1 MKKYANVDNQ
11 ISNNMKK
18 LFVLI
23 ASAAFIVPASVF
35 AQDVKVTRSEDENT
49 ITVVEET
56 PTENGKVVTT
66 TVMEKNSV
74 FTNGFWHNWQLS
86 AGIGTQMYY
95 GDNDWKVAKKVPEMW
110 VFPTVDLYLTKWVSP
125 SFGVGLGANWAPFKG
140 LYQSTLHPYGD
151 PNAPRYANGNFLPEK
166 VTMYT
171 KADPKYD
178 YEGLAVQNG
187 GSYLDVFALAHA
199 NLFNLFGGYKPDRV
213 FEIDAYAGGGVI
225 FGFAKKPGNVHDAS
239 FNLGLMNSLRLT
251 DQIRLLL
258 NIRGAFI
265 GDAFDGED
273 YPEEPTQ
280 KHWLA
285 NHNFDGIFGATLGLT
300 CNLGKEYNKWRL
312 AERTSVY
319 QYDKET
325 IEKIVKETEYIEKP
339 MPVAEVPEVWFHIN
353 FIVDRWDISKK
364 ELININAV
372 ADLIKSTPNTKY
384 LVCGY
389 ADKQTATP
397 AHNLMLSENRA
408 KAVYNTLVNE
418 FGVNPDQLVMDYKG
432 GVDYMFYNMKE
443 LSRCTMI
450 TSIKE

>member
-1 MKKYANVDNQ
+1 MLSSTTMLRLSKREN
-11 ISNNMKK
+11 STS
-18 LFVLI
+18 
-23 ASAAFIVPASVF
+23 ASASFITANFIP
-35 AQDVKVTRSEDENT
+35 N
-49 ITVVEET
+49 
-56 PTENGKVVTT
+56 
-66 TVMEKNSV
+66 
-74 FTNGFWHNWQLS
+74 
-86 AGIGTQMYY
+86 
-95 GDNDWKVAKKVPEMW
+95 KKE
-110 VFPTVDLYLTKWVSP
+110 L
-125 SFGVGLGANWAPFKG
+125 
-140 LYQSTLHPYGD
+140 
-151 PNAPRYANGNFLPEK
+151 
-166 VTMYT
+166 YT
-171 KADPKYD
+171 KADAKYAS
-178 YEGLAVQNG
+178 EQLAYQK
-187 GSYLDVFALAHA
+187 GSYLDIFALAHA
-199 NLFNLFGGYKPDRV
+199 DLFNIFGGYKPDRV
-213 FEIDAYAGGGVI
+213 FDIDAYAGGGVV
-225 FGFAKKPGNVHDAS
+225 FGFCDSGSVYDVSYN
-239 FNLGLMNSLRLT
+239 FGFMNTLRLT
-251 DQIRLLL
+251 DQLRLLI
-258 NIRGAFI
+258 NIRGALI
-265 GDAFDGED
+265 GDAFDGEC
-273 YPEEPTQ
+273 YPLEPTKQ
-280 KHWLA
+280 HWLF
-285 NHNFDGIFGATLGLT
+285 NHKFDGQFGATLGLT
-300 CNLGKEYNKWRL
+300 YNIGKEYSKWRL

>member
-1 MKKYANVDNQ
+1 
-11 ISNNMKK
+11 MKK

-23 ASAAFIVPASVF
+23 AAAAFIAPASVF

-56 PTENGKVVTT
+56 PTANGKVVTT

-140 LYQSTLHPYGD
+140 LYQSKPGHS
-151 PNAPRYANGNFLPEK
+151 NAPREINANFRDPSK
-166 VTMYT
+166 VTLYG
-171 KADPKYD
+171 KADHIYD
-178 YEGLAVQNG
+178 SEGLAIQNA

-199 NLFNLFGGYKPDRV
+199 NLMNLFGGYKPDRF
-213 FEIDAYAGGGVI
+213 FEIDYYAGGGVI
-225 FGFAKKPGNVHDAS
+225 FGFSKSGNAPSAS
-239 FNLGLMNSLRLT
+239 FNTGFINTFRLTEQLRLM
-251 DQIRLLL
+251 L
-258 NIRGAFI
+258 NIRGALV
-265 GDAFDGED
+265 GDDFDGEAYVD
-273 YPEEPTQ
+273 EPSR

-285 NHNFDGIFGATLGLT
+285 NHKMDGIFGATLGLT
-300 CNLGKEYNKWRL
+300 YNIGKEYSKWRL

-325 IEKIVKETEYIEKP
+325 IEKIVKQTEYIEKP